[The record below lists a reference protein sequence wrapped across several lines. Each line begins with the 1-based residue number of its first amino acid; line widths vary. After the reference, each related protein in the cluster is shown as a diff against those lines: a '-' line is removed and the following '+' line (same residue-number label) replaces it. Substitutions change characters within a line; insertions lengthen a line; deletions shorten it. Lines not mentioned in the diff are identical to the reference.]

1 MKKAIVIGAS
11 SGIGREMAKILAH
24 EGYEVGLASRRTALL
39 STLQQEIPSKT
50 YIKTIDISHAA
61 EAMASLQTLIE
72 EMGGLDLLILSSGI
86 GYINPELDWQ
96 KEKET
101 IDVNALGACAIIN
114 VAMKHFIAQ
123 GSGHLVGISSIMS
136 LRGSDAAPAYSA
148 SKAFLSNY
156 LEGLR
161 KKIHKKGWDIAITDI
176 QPGFVDTAMA
186 QGPNLFWVAAPT
198 KAAEQIYQ
206 AIRKK
211 KSLAYVTRR
220 WSFLAWFIWLL
231 PRWLYDRI

>member
-1 MKKAIVIGAS
+1 
-11 SGIGREMAKILAH
+11 MAKILAR
-24 EGYEVGLASRRTALL
+24 EGFEVGIASRRTALL

-50 YIKTIDISHAA
+50 YIKTIDISHAK
-61 EAMASLQTLIE
+61 ESMAALQELIT
-72 EMGGLDLLILSSGI
+72 EMGGMDLLVLSSGI

-101 IDVNALGACAIIN
+101 IDVDALGACAVVN
-114 VAMKHFIAQ
+114 TAMIHFTKQ
-123 GSGHLVGISSIMS
+123 GSGHLVGISSIIG

-156 LEGLR
+156 LEGMR
-161 KKIHKKGWDIAITDI
+161 KRMCKKGLDIAITDV
-176 QPGFVDTAMA
+176 QPGFVDTSMA
-186 QGPNLFWVAAPT
+186 QGPGLFWVAAPT
-198 KAAEQIYQ
+198 KAAEQIYL

-211 KSLAYVTRR
+211 KSLAYITRR
-220 WSFLAWFIWLL
+220 WSLIAWLIWLL